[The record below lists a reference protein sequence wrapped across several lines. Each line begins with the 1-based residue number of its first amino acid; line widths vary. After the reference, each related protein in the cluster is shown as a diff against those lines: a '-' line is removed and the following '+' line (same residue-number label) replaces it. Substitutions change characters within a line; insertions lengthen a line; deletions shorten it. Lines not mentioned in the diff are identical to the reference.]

1 MNNLSERTARKSST
15 SGIYHTRAHTP
26 MYIIQ
31 FWDFLRWKS
40 ALSTLIKSVLG
51 SLVYVYIMVCVCA
64 LSAHR
69 QIIVHVSRAFLIW
82 GRREIIFNF
91 DAYQRTNSQ
100 LCTHNNDNHLRCC
113 FNAHIMTRCC
123 KKVRA
128 VCGRIRSAPRLQS
141 GTSLWKII
149 IFGSVLCLAPDLR
162 ALRLDK
168 VTVSGP
174 WVAIY
179 KEGVGRVSV
188 PSSLPQCRW
197 IWYIWLFYS
206 CAVKWSDARGGVE
219 NKSGND
225 N

>member
-91 DAYQRTNSQ
+91 DAYQRRNSQ

-113 FNAHIMTRCC
+113 FNAHRAHNDEMLQKGQGC
-123 KKVRA
+123 VRQNP
-128 VCGRIRSAPRLQS
+128 IRAKASKRH
-141 GTSLWKII
+141 I
-149 IFGSVLCLAPDLR
+149 
-162 ALRLDK
+162 AL
-168 VTVSGP
+168 
-174 WVAIY
+174 
-179 KEGVGRVSV
+179 ENH
-188 PSSLPQCRW
+188 
-197 IWYIWLFYS
+197 YIWLCPLS
-206 CAVKWSDARGGVE
+206 CAWFARTAAGQ
-219 NKSGND
+219 SHS
-225 N
+225 